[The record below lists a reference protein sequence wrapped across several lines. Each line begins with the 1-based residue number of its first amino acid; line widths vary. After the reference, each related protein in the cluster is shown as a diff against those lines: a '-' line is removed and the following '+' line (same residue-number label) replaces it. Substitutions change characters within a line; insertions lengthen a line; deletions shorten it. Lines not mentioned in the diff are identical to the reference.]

1 MAKQTDTLLLELRAD
16 ISDLQ
21 SDLNKATRSI
31 KGFGK
36 QTTGSFGAI
45 TAAAKRMAGPLAA
58 AFTIT
63 GLTRTVNQLVDAADS
78 IGKSADKIG
87 LSTTELQEWR
97 YAAER
102 NRVAANTLD
111 MAVQRFTRR
120 TAEAA
125 QGTGEAKAALEELGI
140 ELLDTEGNL
149 RRPEELLLDVA
160 DAMEKVESQGDRV
173 RIAMRLFDSEG
184 VAMVNVLRGGSSAL
198 REMKQELADV
208 GGIID
213 EDLIRN
219 TEELKNATAELDTAW
234 RGFSST
240 LILEAAPAMA
250 SVTNWGTWL
259 VQSIAGLKNLEKPQ
273 VLPDLA
279 LIEEEMRIRQEIARL
294 EKMEAGNR
302 SRWSAEYTA
311 QHDARKAELRK
322 ELEAHLE
329 QQTAEQLALKAK
341 REEEE
346 AAAKLADELRQLNEE
361 RAEAAKYIREFTAEL
376 LKEPL
381 DLASQRRES
390 FGGRLDL
397 EYESQLQLLG
407 AMEEVEDAFE
417 GLDIFDRWSKQ
428 QIRAFN
434 NMKSAIESGWEQLW
448 VSLADSDMTGAERW
462 KAIQN
467 SILQAGLRTASELT
481 IAWIMSEETRAMFTQ
496 ANVAKV
502 VVAMATEISARLSA
516 AAAAIAQA
524 IGSLFAWFA
533 SLGPWGIAAATASA
547 AGLIATFAGL
557 KSQLGF
563 EKGGLFGK
571 GQTAF
576 LEGAGPE
583 LVAPVGD
590 FFTAVAG
597 LTGAR
602 ERDLREGR
610 SVGGSSGPSMVFN
623 ITAMSG
629 ADVQRAVERDVIPAL
644 KRARN
649 RGRNW

>member
-1 MAKQTDTLLLELRAD
+1 
-16 ISDLQ
+16 
-21 SDLNKATRSI
+21 
-31 KGFGK
+31 
-36 QTTGSFGAI
+36 
-45 TAAAKRMAGPLAA
+45 
-58 AFTIT
+58 
-63 GLTRTVNQLVDAADS
+63 
-78 IGKSADKIG
+78 
-87 LSTTELQEWR
+87 
-97 YAAER
+97 
-102 NRVAANTLD
+102 
-111 MAVQRFTRR
+111 
-120 TAEAA
+120 
-125 QGTGEAKAALEELGI
+125 
-140 ELLDTEGNL
+140 
-149 RRPEELLLDVA
+149 
-160 DAMEKVESQGDRV
+160 
-173 RIAMRLFDSEG
+173 
-184 VAMVNVLRGGSSAL
+184 
-198 REMKQELADV
+198 
-208 GGIID
+208 
-213 EDLIRN
+213 
-219 TEELKNATAELDTAW
+219 
-234 RGFSST
+234 
-240 LILEAAPAMA
+240 
-250 SVTNWGTWL
+250 
-259 VQSIAGLKNLEKPQ
+259 
-273 VLPDLA
+273 
-279 LIEEEMRIRQEIARL
+279 
-294 EKMEAGNR
+294 
-302 SRWSAEYTA
+302 
-311 QHDARKAELRK
+311 
-322 ELEAHLE
+322 
-329 QQTAEQLALKAK
+329 
-341 REEEE
+341 
-346 AAAKLADELRQLNEE
+346 
-361 RAEAAKYIREFTAEL
+361 
-376 LKEPL
+376 
-381 DLASQRRES
+381 
-390 FGGRLDL
+390 
-397 EYESQLQLLG
+397 
-407 AMEEVEDAFE
+407 MEEVEDAFE

-516 AAAAIAQA
+516 AAASIAQA

>member
-311 QHDARKAELRK
+311 QHDARKAELRE

-376 LKEPL
+376 LKSQE
-381 DLASQRRES
+381 LASQRRES

-516 AAAAIAQA
+516 AAASIAQA

>member
-311 QHDARKAELRK
+311 QHDARKAELRE

-502 VVAMATEISARLSA
+502 VVAMATEIGARLSA